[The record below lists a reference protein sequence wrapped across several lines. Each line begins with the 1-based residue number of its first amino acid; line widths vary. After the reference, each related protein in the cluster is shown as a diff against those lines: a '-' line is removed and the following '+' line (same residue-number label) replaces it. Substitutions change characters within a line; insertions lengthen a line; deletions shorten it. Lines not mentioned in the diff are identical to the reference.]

1 MIHHTMCEV
10 SPAKESEL
18 DAFLTGKFKK
28 FWTSSSGVVRY
39 HVYGDK
45 LANKLERFIMVEVG
59 SFRDY
64 DMIIDLDERKVLHDE
79 LLTLATNVTSRIL
92 EPIAE

>member
-1 MIHHTMCEV
+1 MIYHTICEV
-10 SPAKESEL
+10 SPAKEMEL

-39 HVYGDK
+39 HIYGDK
-45 LANKLERFIMVEVG
+45 LANKLERVIMIEIG
-59 SFRDY
+59 AFRDL
-64 DMIIDLDERKVLHDE
+64 DMILDLDERQVLRSE

-92 EPIAE
+92 EPITE